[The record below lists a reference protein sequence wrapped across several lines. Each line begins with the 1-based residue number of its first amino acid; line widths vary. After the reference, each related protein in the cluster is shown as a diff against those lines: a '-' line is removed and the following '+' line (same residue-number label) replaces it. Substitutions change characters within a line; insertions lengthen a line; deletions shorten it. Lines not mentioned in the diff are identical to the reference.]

1 MVMPKKGRA
10 RVCSGRGICKQ
21 VVKSTGGL
29 FGRKVCWKMAP
40 EDFCAVP
47 FDA

>member
-10 RVCSGRGICKQ
+10 RACYGRGICKQ

-29 FGRKVCWKMAP
+29 LGWKVSWKMAP
-40 EDFCAVP
+40 EDFSGVP